1 MIQPAPNQSPISV
14 SVAALRPKAVRST
27 IYTHSNWAG
36 SSPLS
41 TEREGIV
48 KQAGSD
54 NRLSRVVAII
64 NGKGGSG
71 KTSLTANIAGQAA
84 REAVGYNVL
93 AVDLDLQGNLGLDL
107 GYAGDADRDDEGRG
121 IVEAVSQGVPL
132 AVTRGVRTRLDVI
145 PGGAHLEMLPAIEM
159 VSVTGGPYELEGGSV
174 QTAFAARLAEI
185 AAGYDLILL
194 DCAPG
199 NPVLQQMA
207 LAAARHVLIPTT
219 TDAAGLDG
227 LRMVGRRV
235 KKAQQINPELD
246 YIGAIL
252 FGHPTNAT
260 RIRRQAE
267 EQLAAV
273 ADRVSLFT
281 DVIRH
286 SKATGDDCRL
296 RGQLAHELARDAE
309 QSASERL
316 SWLRTK
322 QQDRGIRP
330 AALAE
335 AAGSLAQDYWQVTY
349 ELLSR
354 INAREEAA
362 EAVAGAS

>member
-1 MIQPAPNQSPISV
+1 MSNA
-14 SVAALRPKAVRST
+14 RSD
-27 IYTHSNWAG
+27 H
-36 SSPLS
+36 
-41 TEREGIV
+41 
-48 KQAGSD
+48 
-54 NRLSRVVAII
+54 RLSRVVAII

-84 REAVGYNVL
+84 REAIGYRVL
-93 AVDLDLQGNLGLDL
+93 AIDLDLQGNLGLDL
-107 GYAGDADRDDEGRG
+107 GYAGDPDRDDEGRG
-121 IVEAVSQGVPL
+121 IVDAVSQGSPL
-132 AVTRGVRTRLDVI
+132 TVARGVRTRLDVI
-145 PGGAHLEMLPAIEM
+145 PGGAHLEMLAAIEM
-159 VSVTGGPYELEGGSV
+159 VSASGGPYELEGGSV
-174 QTAFAARLAEI
+174 QTAFAARLAEL
-185 AAGYDLILL
+185 ADGYDLILL

-235 KKAQQINPELD
+235 RKAQQINPELD

-252 FGHPTNAT
+252 FGHPTSAT

-309 QSASERL
+309 QPASERL

-322 QQDRGIRP
+322 QQGHGIRP
-330 AALAE
+330 VRRDGS
-335 AAGSLAQDYWQVTY
+335 AGSLAQDYWQVTY

-354 INAREEAA
+354 INAREQAA
-362 EAVAGAS
+362 ETAAGVS